1 MLSMTRKS
9 PPDTSAHKYL
19 NNPDVN
25 NNQWCTNGKG
35 ETNVILCDK
44 EILLTE
50 ELRTYLL
57 YFAYMTAGK
66 NLNRLHSFSN
76 LPIKEN

>member
-1 MLSMTRKS
+1 MLAYTNKT
-9 PPDTSAHKYL
+9 PPNTSAHSYL
-19 NNPDVN
+19 HNPDVN
-25 NNQWCTNGKG
+25 NNKWKTRGNN

-66 NLNRLHSFSN
+66 NFNRLYNFPL
-76 LPIKEN
+76 LPIKEV